1 MIGPLTVRKGAEAA
15 AVGLAANTGIGLK
28 GGAGS
33 FRQRHLETVS
43 TGDVLADRNSASF
56 ASQAIGNARRGSGV

>member
-15 AVGLAANTGIGLK
+15 AVGLAANTGIGLR
-28 GGAGS
+28 GAGS
-33 FRQRHLETVS
+33 FRQRHLVTVS